1 MGAVAPKENTVAN
14 TDEQIADIRERVASI
29 ETTVSYIQKHLDA
42 KTGGN
47 VVLPVALVITVL
59 EIVKAVVERFA

>member
-1 MGAVAPKENTVAN
+1 MGAEASGEDDVAN
-14 TDEQIADIRERVASI
+14 VDEQVADIRERVAGI
-29 ETTVSYIQKHLDA
+29 EATLGYIQKHLDA

-59 EIVKAVVERFA
+59 EIVKAVVERFS